1 MSQHDIDLKK
11 ILWLSRLKATP
22 QEQEKLSSSLIQILD
37 WIGIMKE
44 KDNNN
49 NQKSDW
55 LQKFTLTPEQV
66 QQLIQNKVNR
76 AEAMSQ
82 STIQKEQRSYND
94 A

>member
-1 MSQHDIDLKK
+1 
-11 ILWLSRLKATP
+11 
-22 QEQEKLSSSLIQILD
+22 
-37 WIGIMKE
+37 MKE

-82 STIQKEQRSYND
+82 STKQKEQRSYND